1 MQDNITI
8 PKEQL
13 DLMVTK
19 ANMELIARLDTLI
32 TRLEQQHTKKEWVDL
47 DPADFDRL
55 EQLFGNKVSNDFVFA
70 DIVCVISAKLK
81 EKNCE

>member
-32 TRLEQQHTKKEWVDL
+32 TRLEQQQTKKEWVGLTDEERIAL
-47 DPADFDRL
+47 WGVRSDGP
-55 EQLFGNKVSNDFVFA
+55 SNSEIRGFA
-70 DIVCVISAKLK
+70 KSIEAKLK
-81 EKNCE
+81 EKNT

>member
-1 MQDNITI
+1 MDDNITI

-32 TRLEQQHTKKEWVDL
+32 TKLEQQHTKKEWVEVKCPL
-47 DPADFDRL
+47 CGEMAVAHTHPNL
-55 EQLFGNKVSNDFVFA
+55 Q
-70 DIVCVISAKLK
+70 
-81 EKNCE
+81 EKNT